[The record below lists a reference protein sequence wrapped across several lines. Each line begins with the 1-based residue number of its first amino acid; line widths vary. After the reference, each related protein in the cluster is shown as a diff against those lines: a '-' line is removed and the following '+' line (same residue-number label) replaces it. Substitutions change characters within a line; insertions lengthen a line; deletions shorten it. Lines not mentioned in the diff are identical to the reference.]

1 MIPPITPTTIIVAKL
16 VLECVEKIAAALD
29 D

>member
-1 MIPPITPTTIIVAKL
+1 MIPPITPTTILVAKL
-16 VLECVEKIAAALD
+16 VLDCVEKIVTVLD